1 VRAIVLFRAFLTLYF
16 TLVFNIAPGHAQTDL
31 SVRGANKLYPIALPR
46 LCLQGGSDEIAREIV
61 DAMTRSLD
69 VSGYFEVLNSN
80 SFIESPGNCKIKEG
94 FAYSDWSVIGAEGL
108 VKGVINSDGGRS
120 FRAQLYLHD
129 VPKQRTVLGKEYG
142 GDKTFARQIGQKFAN
157 EIMKFFT
164 GIPGVFGSQ
173 IVFSSKI
180 GRFKELFIMDMDG
193 TNIKQLTQDRG
204 LAMSAGWHPDGKRL
218 VYTSYRNRVP
228 DIFRFDLDRG
238 SFAQLS
244 RGIALELGAEYS
256 NDGQEI
262 VLSRTVNGES
272 DIVLASADGT
282 VLKALTSRNGAIDV
296 SPSWS
301 PDNRRVAFCS
311 NRGGGPQIYTMN
323 RDGSGA
329 KRISYV
335 TSDYCTSPAWS
346 PMGDKIAFVC
356 RADRGFQMFVANSDG
371 SQPLQLT
378 SVGSSEDPS
387 WAPNGQYIA
396 YSSTFGYGGR
406 YQIAI
411 MRPDGTGVRQL
422 TFRQFDDTQPAWG
435 PVPQDLRVN

>member
-1 VRAIVLFRAFLTLYF
+1 MKRVISFIILL
-16 TLVFNIAPGHAQTDL
+16 IAGISPTAQAQTDL
-31 SVRGANKLYPIALPR
+31 SVRGSNKLYPLAVPR
-46 LCLQGGSDEIAREIV
+46 LCLQGASDSVAREIV
-61 DAMTRSLD
+61 DTITRSLD

-80 SFIESPGNCKIKEG
+80 SYIESSGNCNVKDG

-108 VKGVINSDGGRS
+108 VKGVIKSEGRG

-129 VPKQRTVLGKEYG
+129 VPKQRAVLGKEYI
-142 GDKTFARQIGQKFAN
+142 GDASFSKQIGQKFAN

-193 TNIKQLTQDRG
+193 SNIKQLTQDRG
-204 LAMSAGWHPDGKRL
+204 LALSAGWHPDGRRV

-228 DIFRFDLDRG
+228 DLFRFDLDRG

-256 NDGQEI
+256 RDGEEI

-282 VLKALTSRNGAIDV
+282 VIRSLTSRNGAIDV

-301 PDNRRVAFCS
+301 PDNRKIAFCS
-311 NRGGGPQIYTMN
+311 NRGGGPQIYVMN
-323 RDGSGA
+323 ADGSGA
-329 KRISYV
+329 RRISFV

-346 PMGDKIAFVC
+346 PLGDKIAFVC
-356 RADRGFQMFVANSDG
+356 RADRGFQMFVANADG

-378 SVGSSEDPS
+378 SSGSSEDPS
-387 WAPNGQYIA
+387 WAPNGQYLA
-396 YSSTFGYGGR
+396 YSSTFGIGGR

-435 PVPQDLRVN
+435 PVPQDAKAN